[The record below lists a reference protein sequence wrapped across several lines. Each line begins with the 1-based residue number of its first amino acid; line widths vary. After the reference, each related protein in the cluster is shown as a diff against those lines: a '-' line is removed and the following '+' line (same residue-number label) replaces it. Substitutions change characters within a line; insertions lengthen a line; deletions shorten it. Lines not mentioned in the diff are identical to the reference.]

1 VWPGWP
7 FWAPLFLP
15 LFLRRL
21 LVLLRPSLE
30 GGFSAVLAVGVDL
43 AFQLLDPFRESGD
56 LHGLLLK
63 DLFKGGDQIGYSI
76 YSFVVYGLDV
86 LTLHKAHLPLE
97 MPFNRKFA
105 TC

>member
-21 LVLLRPSLE
+21 LVLFAGR
-30 GGFSAVLAVGVDL
+30 GFSAVSAVGVDL
-43 AFQLLDPFRESGD
+43 AFQLFDSFRESGD
-56 LHGLLLK
+56 LQGLLLK
-63 DLFKGGDQIGYSI
+63 DLFKGGDQIGYGI

-86 LTLHKAHLPLE
+86 LTFHKAHLPLE
-97 MPFNRKFA
+97 IPFYRKFA